1 MSRHL
6 EEAEGL
12 CENIDKETQS
22 YIFNQTMLRIKDP
35 KISLDFYTRIIGM
48 KLYRK
53 IDFPDMQFTLYFLAM
68 PKDVNDENIP
78 EDKNQRTTWTFSQ
91 RAMLELTHNWG
102 TETDKN
108 FKHHNGNSK
117 PQGFGHIGFSV
128 PNVYEASNRFEKL
141 GVKFVKKPDDG
152 KMKGLAFIEDPDGYW
167 IEILQADM
175 IEKNS

>member
-1 MSRHL
+1 MAVVKRLSKVAREL
-6 EEAEGL
+6 NVGISTIVDFL
-12 CENIDKETQS
+12 
-22 YIFNQTMLRIKDP
+22 NQQGNE
-35 KISLDFYTRIIGM
+35 ISSNPNT
-48 KLYRK
+48 K
-53 IDFPDMQFTLYFLAM
+53 IDENLIKNVKVFDLY
-68 PKDVNDENIP
+68 EGQNIP

-102 TETDKN
+102 TETDKD

>member
-1 MSRHL
+1 MGRHL

-22 YIFNQTMLRIKDP
+22 YVFNQTMLRIKDP

-91 RAMLELTHNWG
+91 RAMLELTHNWVLKKIRILSIIMVIRSRKALDILVFLYQMFMKHQIG
-102 TETDKN
+102 LKN
-108 FKHHNGNSK
+108 
-117 PQGFGHIGFSV
+117 
-128 PNVYEASNRFEKL
+128 
-141 GVKFVKKPDDG
+141 
-152 KMKGLAFIEDPDGYW
+152 
-167 IEILQADM
+167 
-175 IEKNS
+175 